1 MKSRFANLKINAYGS
16 RFETATKG
24 QKDQSFAVCKNYI
37 ATDATDMEKLIHSYL
52 DSERVFMM
60 DVKSILADNASKEC
74 ISPVLAAQFTQKN
87 DNKLDRGPSFLQRRL
102 KVNASTEKTNTP
114 IKIEEPA

>member
-37 ATDATDMEKLIHSYL
+37 ATDATGMEKQIHSYL
-52 DSERVFMM
+52 DS
-60 DVKSILADNASKEC
+60 
-74 ISPVLAAQFTQKN
+74 
-87 DNKLDRGPSFLQRRL
+87 
-102 KVNASTEKTNTP
+102 
-114 IKIEEPA
+114 